1 MAFKKIPTD
10 SVERILAE
18 KALPP
23 EVSQILKEFLSYKA
37 YLDAHEAFDVWFK
50 QFGAKPIPPEDVPE
64 NAHFTEKVAHQH
76 RMSQFKAETE
86 RWKLST
92 SHYAKNAKTLLYNVL
107 LFPDGGW
114 LTGAKDA
121 DFLRSKCIPEVVLL
135 LYSILYESGLF
146 GECVQLADILADEKH
161 RLYKVKF
168 CASTSLDEV
177 YSVCVSG
184 VFKGEI
190 GRSTSEVVR

>member
-1 MAFKKIPTD
+1 MGKLEAAQLAFKKMPPD
-10 SVERILAE
+10 SVESVLAE
-18 KALPP
+18 GELPSDI
-23 EVSQILKEFLSYKA
+23 SQILKEFLSYKS

-50 QFGAKPIPPEDVPE
+50 QFNAKPIPPDDIPE

-92 SHYAKNAKTLLYNVL
+92 SHFAKNAKTLLYNVL

-121 DFLRSKCIPEVVLL
+121 DFLRSKCIPEVTLL
-135 LYSILYESGLF
+135 LYSVLYESGF
-146 GECVQLADILADEKH
+146 YGECVQLADVLADEKH
-161 RLYKVKF
+161 KLYKVSRV
-168 CASTSLDEV
+168 ATS
-177 YSVCVSG
+177 
-184 VFKGEI
+184 
-190 GRSTSEVVR
+190 